1 MRPDVSVVVPFAG
14 SEVEAEAV
22 VWMMESLDTQPGDE
36 LILSDNRGTAPT
48 TSERVRVVRAD
59 GEHSASHARNVGGG
73 HARNDWILF
82 IDSDVRP
89 PADLLDLFFIDLI
102 DERVGVVTG
111 DIVGLPEPRTLAER
125 YGTVRNFLGQRSH
138 VQNPYKPR
146 AASANLLV
154 RRACFEQAGGFT
166 EGIKLAEDTDFTW
179 RTQDLGWTLG
189 FQPAAVVQHAYRS
202 TLRGLGRQW
211 RSYAAGTAWLAT
223 QYPGFK
229 PDPGLNRMV
238 RILLKR
244 VGIGEGVAFRADG
257 RGSSADAALN
267 RWERAQ
273 FFMVQVMLGVE
284 EQIGLRQSNFI
295 ANPATPRDVTGA
307 TGGVDATESAASGSG
322 AAEAPTAGGDAAQ

>member
-1 MRPDVSVVVPFAG
+1 MRPNVSVVVPFAG
-14 SEVEAEAV
+14 SGAEAEAV
-22 VWMMESLDTQPGDE
+22 VWMLESLETQPGDE

-48 TSERVRVVRAD
+48 HSERVRVVRAQ

-89 PADLLDLFFIDLI
+89 PADLLEKFFIDPI

-138 VQNPYKPR
+138 VQNPYRPR

-179 RTQDLGWTLG
+179 RIQDLGWTLG

-223 QYPGFK
+223 QYPDFK
-229 PDPGLNRMV
+229 PDPGLNRFA

-244 VGIGEGVAFRADG
+244 VGIGQGVAFRADG
-257 RGSSADAALN
+257 RGSPADRALS

-273 FFMVQVMLGVE
+273 FLMVQVMLGIE

-295 ANPATPRDVTGA
+295 AHPATPRDA
-307 TGGVDATESAASGSG
+307 DSAAGDGSAPHEA
-322 AAEAPTAGGDAAQ
+322 AAESQ

>member
-1 MRPDVSVVVPFAG
+1 VH
-14 SEVEAEAV
+14 
-22 VWMMESLDTQPGDE
+22 
-36 LILSDNRGTAPT
+36 
-48 TSERVRVVRAD
+48 VVRAE

-73 HARNDWILF
+73 NARNDWILF

-89 PADLLDLFFIDLI
+89 SAALLDLFFIDPI
-102 DERVGVVTG
+102 DERVGAVTG

-138 VQNPYKPR
+138 VQNPYRPR

-166 EGIKLAEDTDFTW
+166 ENIRLAEDTDFTW
-179 RTQDLGWTLG
+179 RIQDLGWTLG

-202 TLRGLGRQW
+202 DLRGLGRQW

-229 PDPGLNRMV
+229 PDPGLNRLG
-238 RILLKR
+238 RILLKQ

-257 RGSSADAALN
+257 RGSPGERALS

-284 EQIGLRQSNFI
+284 EQIGLRRSNYI
-295 ANPATPRDVTGA
+295 VEPGSDANR
-307 TGGVDATESAASGSG
+307 AAANRAAANG
-322 AAEAPTAGGDAAQ
+322 AAANGAAANGAGVNGAGVNRAGANGAGANGAGAAGPGTAVPTPDPGGDA

>member
-1 MRPDVSVVVPFAG
+1 MTITSGSSGRMVVASPSGPSA
-14 SEVEAEAV
+14 SRQ
-22 VWMMESLDTQPGDE
+22 TQPGDE
-36 LILSDNRGTAPT
+36 LILSDNRGTAPR
-48 TSERVRVVRAD
+48 TSERVRVVDAE

-73 HARNDWILF
+73 NAHNEWILF
-82 IDSDVRP
+82 IDYDVRP
-89 PADLLDLFFIDLI
+89 PADLLDKFFIDPI

-166 EGIKLAEDTDFTW
+166 ENIKLAEDTDFTW
-179 RTQDLGWTLG
+179 RIQDLGWTLG

-202 TLRGLGRQW
+202 SLRGLGRQW

-229 PDPGLNRMV
+229 PDPGLNRLA

-257 RGSSADAALN
+257 RRSPAHQALS
-267 RWERAQ
+267 RTERAQ
-273 FFMVQVMLGVE
+273 FFGIQVMLGVE
-284 EQIGLRQSNFI
+284 EQIGLRQSNYI
-295 ANPATPRDVTGA
+295 VAPDGSAGAGPAGPA
-307 TGGVDATESAASGSG
+307 PAADAPAGTAVAAPPVP
-322 AAEAPTAGGDAAQ
+322 APNGPPDAA